1 MKKFLLITFVIG
13 LILCIIGSVGTYYYT
28 FVDNQYHKEDKTIR
42 KSYPSSNI
50 KSINIDAYNTD
61 LSLKKGSQLQVY
73 GTFDRNKV
81 KLDTTVKDGTLY
93 INVNQNKSRPGINVN
108 PFYLERKKELYIQVP
123 ERLLEQV
130 HIKGEG
136 VSSEIDGIK
145 ANQFDVDVQSGYFDI
160 VKSSL
165 KHMNIK
171 LNKGAFDVETSSFES
186 MNIDNR
192 FGVLD
197 LMDIPKDIPMQL
209 KNDKG
214 TVSVGYRQ
222 PLEDTIFK
230 VNNDKGEVDL
240 EAIDGIHQNKVGTG
254 HQTVIIENRYGYIDF
269 YQG

>member
-28 FVDNQYHKEDKTIR
+28 FVDNQYHKEYKTIR

-93 INVNQNKSRPGINVN
+93 INVDQNKIRPGINVN

-145 ANQFDVDVQSGYFDI
+145 ANQFDVDV
-160 VKSSL
+160 
-165 KHMNIK
+165 
-171 LNKGAFDVETSSFES
+171 
-186 MNIDNR
+186 
-192 FGVLD
+192 
-197 LMDIPKDIPMQL
+197 
-209 KNDKG
+209 
-214 TVSVGYRQ
+214 
-222 PLEDTIFK
+222 
-230 VNNDKGEVDL
+230 
-240 EAIDGIHQNKVGTG
+240 
-254 HQTVIIENRYGYIDF
+254 
-269 YQG
+269 